1 MQMMFPRIRL
11 LPLVLAL
18 AASGCVGSGSLSS
31 GPESPASGPSEA
43 PASTPTTSA
52 ASLAPPTARPSPSAR
67 PTASPSAAPARSLL
81 PDEIPLPTQSPG
93 GHGLGDAL
101 FPDVRLAGDPDLN
114 GGCIW
119 VELTADVPGGARAGT
134 RTSVVW
140 PYGFRGFRDPL
151 RLVGPDGR
159 VVAHLGDVLS
169 LGGGSPPVDF
179 VIPPEMDP
187 CKTGQVFAAGEV
199 VSVNGVVVRIGAP
212 PSPQP

>member
-1 MQMMFPRIRL
+1 MQMMFPRLRL

-18 AASGCVGSGSLSS
+18 GASGCVGSSSLSP
-31 GPESPASGPSEA
+31 GPQSPASGPSEA
-43 PASTPTTSA
+43 PAPTPISST
-52 ASLAPPTARPSPSAR
+52 ASLVP
-67 PTASPSAAPARSLL
+67 PTASPSPSAKPTDSPSETPARSLL

-101 FPDVRLAGDPDLN
+101 LPDVRLAGDPDLN

-159 VVAHLGDVLS
+159 VVARLGDVLS
-169 LGGGSPPVDF
+169 LGGGTPPVDF

-199 VSVNGVVVRIGAP
+199 VSVNGKRVVIGGNAP
-212 PSPQP
+212 